1 MNILY
6 TVFNKCGG
14 EIGDSMNDALTNKEF
29 WKDTA
34 YRAVCTFAETAFGM
48 ITIGQAFT
56 DINWLHIVSV
66 SGVAAI
72 ATVLKC
78 LYVNTKRVDNE

>member
-1 MNILY
+1 MKYIW
-6 TVFNKCGG
+6 
-14 EIGDSMNDALTNKEF
+14 EDKEF

-34 YRAVCTFAETAFGM
+34 NRTICTFCETAFGM

-56 DINWLHIVSV
+56 EINWLHIASV

-72 ATVLKC
+72 VTVIKCIWVATK
-78 LYVNTKRVDNE
+78 KDEEE

>member
-1 MNILY
+1 MKYIW
-6 TVFNKCGG
+6 
-14 EIGDSMNDALTNKEF
+14 EDAEF

-34 YRAVCTFAETAFGM
+34 NRAICTFCEAAFGM

-56 DINWLHIVSV
+56 EINWLHIVSV

-72 ATVLKC
+72 ATVIKC
-78 LYVNTKRVDNE
+78 IWVATKRNDVE

>member
-1 MNILY
+1 MLWG
-6 TVFNKCGG
+6 NK
-14 EIGDSMNDALTNKEF
+14 ENTMKYIWEDVEF

-34 YRAVCTFAETAFGM
+34 NRAIWTFCESAFGM

-56 DINWLHIVSV
+56 DINWLHIFSV

-72 ATVLKC
+72 ATILKC
-78 LYVNTKRVDNE
+78 IYVSTKRIDDNYGSTEH